1 MKKKNPEVAL
11 NIHFVSDNDIEY
23 VKDLGTDQAFTS

>member
-11 NIHFVSDNDIEY
+11 NIHFVSDDIEY
-23 VKDLGTDQAFTS
+23 VKDLETDQAFTS